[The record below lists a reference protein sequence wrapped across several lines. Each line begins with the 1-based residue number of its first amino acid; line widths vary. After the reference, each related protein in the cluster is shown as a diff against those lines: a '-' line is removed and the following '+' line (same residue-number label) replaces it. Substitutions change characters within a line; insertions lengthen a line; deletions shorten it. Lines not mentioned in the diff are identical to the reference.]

1 MVQKLGINFHEVSA
15 LCTKFMQLLW
25 LDFGTFSMFTG
36 IHCQTNLG
44 DMFIY
49 DVNSKTNQMI
59 THLLIIVNL

>member
-49 DVNSKTNQMI
+49 DVNSKTN
-59 THLLIIVNL
+59 